1 MAAEPGVPGDAP
13 FRLPE
18 GGTHARL
25 PEGGTDGGPPVLI
38 VRDLRAGYRDIPV
51 LRGVSLAVGPAE
63 IVALVGANGAGKT
76 TMLRAIAG
84 LLAPEGGEIHFDGR
98 RIDGAPPHAV
108 VARGLVLTPEGRKIF
123 PSLTVRENLD
133 LGGYLPAARARRRAS
148 LERVMALF
156 PILQERQRQLAGTLS
171 GGEQQMLAIA
181 RSLMARPRLLM
192 LDEPSLGLA
201 PLVVDRIF
209 EVIQAINRDGTPVLL
224 VEQNVHRALALAARA
239 YVLEQGVVALAGPAS
254 ALAAREDVRRAYLGL

>member
-1 MAAEPGVPGDAP
+1 
-13 FRLPE
+13 
-18 GGTHARL
+18 
-25 PEGGTDGGPPVLI
+25 
-38 VRDLRAGYRDIPV
+38 
-51 LRGVSLAVGPAE
+51 
-63 IVALVGANGAGKT
+63 
-76 TMLRAIAG
+76 
-84 LLAPEGGEIHFDGR
+84 
-98 RIDGAPPHAV
+98 
-108 VARGLVLTPEGRKIF
+108 VLTPEGRKIF

-148 LERVMALF
+148 LDRVMALF
-156 PILQERQRQLAGTLS
+156 PILGERQRQVAGTLS